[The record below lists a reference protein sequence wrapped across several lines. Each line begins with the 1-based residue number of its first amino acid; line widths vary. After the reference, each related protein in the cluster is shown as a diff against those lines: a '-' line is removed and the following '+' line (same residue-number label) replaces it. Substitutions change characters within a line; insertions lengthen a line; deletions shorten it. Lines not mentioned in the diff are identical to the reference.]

1 MVNTID
7 LRFVK
12 DAEDSLVQLARR
24 LEIPAVG
31 LLNDDA
37 HPGSFVRRF
46 GQAGAAQLLD
56 QQRIDFRRRRD
67 VEESIASQTAVP
79 VQFSQARP
87 ESAECLRVFV
97 VPREVKQGG
106 GEGSPLRV
114 VHRTHFGDF
123 ARSFAR
129 GVAESVV
136 GHGRAREAHDGVAGG
151 QRRVS
156 CQVVERGDQLAAR
169 QISRSAK
176 NDDGAR
182 IGGQRGGRITGLDG
196 FSDYGGLSGHGWLL
210 MFSPRFSQHGRRTGL
225 VRRQPLWP

>member
-31 LLNDDA
+31 LLSDDA
-37 HPGSFVRRF
+37 HPGSFVRWF

-56 QQRIDFRRRRD
+56 QQWIDFRRRRD
-67 VEESIASQTAVP
+67 VEESIASQTALP

-123 ARSFAR
+123 ARSFAI
-129 GVAESVV
+129 AVV
-136 GHGRAREAHDGVAGG
+136 
-151 QRRVS
+151 VS
-156 CQVVERGDQLAAR
+156 DRNR
-169 QISRSAK
+169 
-176 NDDGAR
+176 
-182 IGGQRGGRITGLDG
+182 
-196 FSDYGGLSGHGWLL
+196 
-210 MFSPRFSQHGRRTGL
+210 
-225 VRRQPLWP
+225 